1 MLTITVQNSR
11 GRTAV
16 SSFQLSFSAPLTL
29 IKKWKCTFSGTNT
42 NEKRHRNGD
51 DQSAVSETLIVAG
64 KVCKRNLNM
73 LGLAGCPV
81 VAKLPR

>member
-29 IKKWKCTFSGTNT
+29 IKIGYAHFQERTQIRNVIEMETTN
-42 NEKRHRNGD
+42 
-51 DQSAVSETLIVAG
+51 AVSETLIVAG
-64 KVCKRNLNM
+64 KGVQK
-73 LGLAGCPV
+73 
-81 VAKLPR
+81 KLEYVGPRWMSSCC

>member
-29 IKKWKCTFSGTNT
+29 IKIGNAHFQERTQM
-42 NEKRHRNGD
+42 RNVIEMG
-51 DQSAVSETLIVAG
+51 QSAVSETLIVAG
-64 KVCKRNLNM
+64 SCAN
-73 LGLAGCPV
+73 
-81 VAKLPR
+81 

>member
-16 SSFQLSFSAPLTL
+16 SSFQLPFHFN
-29 IKKWKCTFSGTNT
+29 KNWKCTFSGTNT

-64 KVCKRNLNM
+64 SEGVQK
-73 LGLAGCPV
+73 
-81 VAKLPR
+81 KLENVGPRWMSSCC

>member
-29 IKKWKCTFSGTNT
+29 IKIGNALFQERTQL
-42 NEKRHRNGD
+42 RNVIKMD

-64 KVCKRNLNM
+64 SEGVQK
-73 LGLAGCPV
+73 
-81 VAKLPR
+81 KLENVGPRWMSSCC

>member
-11 GRTAV
+11 GQTAV

-29 IKKWKCTFSGTNT
+29 IKNWKCTFSGTNT

-64 KVCKRNLNM
+64 SEGVQKKLENVGPRWM
-73 LGLAGCPV
+73 SGCC
-81 VAKLPR
+81 